1 MGAYRFHQTTPGGH
15 LDITDAE
22 VAMHIDLWDNGT
34 PFEVVFAAADTFT
47 TQRMYRFTNHTDFD
61 ITFSNHTG
69 SIVATLTPGDIL
81 QADVTDITSGE
92 AGDWHFRHYFGHIEN
107 IADATMKLLGAFS
120 AVFDISGCTGVADGF
135 MIENG
140 TDYMRLTRAAANTLN
155 FRSEFGQAIFDTSDT
170 TTFHMAANDA
180 GNKTFTISGTN
191 AGAGDALALISF
203 DLIDIEGKVGFGTAT
218 TPHAGVGYAR
228 WAFEGK
234 DSGSD
239 GPHFQITTEIDNYPL
254 IHMRNWAHDDITLAF
269 DAYYDGAW
277 KSSDTDTNFAIRKY
291 TDKFLIDFCA
301 KVAPGGAVSWYH
313 ALSIDGYGNVGVN
326 STSWGTSAASVFSI
340 GTGTAPSTSPADE
353 IQIYSADLAGV
364 AVSAAM
370 HVRSESG
377 AIAAFGK
384 NWLLGGATTMDGTA
398 VGVLQIHNG
407 TAPNGAVNDTIQ
419 IYAKDSSDGTS
430 TIAYM
435 LEQSVEAIGT
445 FTASNK
451 VKVYFN
457 GTEYWIQLDA
467 VAP

>member
-1 MGAYRFHQTTPGGH
+1 MGAYRFEQTTPGGH

-34 PFEVVFAAADTFT
+34 PFEVVFAAANTFT

-61 ITFSNHTG
+61 IAFSNHTG

-81 QADVTDITSGE
+81 QADITDITSGE

-135 MIENG
+135 MVENG
-140 TDYMRLTRAAANTLN
+140 TDYFNLTRAAANTMNL
-155 FRSEFGQAIFDTSDT
+155 RAEFGQCVIGTFDT
-170 TTFHMAANDA
+170 TTIGMTANDA

-191 AGAGDALALISF
+191 SGAGDALAVISF
-203 DLIDIEGKVGFGTAT
+203 DSIDIEGNVGFGTAT
-218 TPHAGVGYAR
+218 TPHTGVGYAK
-228 WAFEGK
+228 WAFEGR
-234 DSGSD
+234 DASSG
-239 GPHFQITTEIDNYPL
+239 GPHFQVTTDADNYPL
-254 IHMRNWAHDDITLAF
+254 FQMRNWSHDSIYMSF

-277 KSSDTDTNFAIRKY
+277 KSGDAGTNF
-291 TDKFLIDFCA
+291 LIS
-301 KVAPGGAVSWYH
+301 KVGDIFAFGYSAAVAQGSAVSWGNGIT
-313 ALSIDGYGNVGVN
+313 LDGKGNVGIGLKA
-326 STSWGTSAASVFSI
+326 WGANAEGVFSI
-340 GTGTAPSTSPADE
+340 ASDVAPTSSQVDS

-364 AVSAAM
+364 AGAAAM
-370 HVRSESG
+370 YVRSESG
-377 AIAAFGK
+377 TIAAFGK
-384 NWLLGGATTMDGTA
+384 NWLLGGATAMDGTA

-445 FTASNK
+445 FTATNK
-451 VKVYFN
+451 YKKYIN
-457 GTEYWIQLDA
+457 GIEYWIQLDA
-467 VAP
+467 VVP